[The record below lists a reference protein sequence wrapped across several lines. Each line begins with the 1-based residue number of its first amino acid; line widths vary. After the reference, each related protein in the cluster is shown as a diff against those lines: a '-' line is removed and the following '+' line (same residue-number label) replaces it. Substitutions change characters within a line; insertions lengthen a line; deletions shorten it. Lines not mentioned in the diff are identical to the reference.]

1 MAIETRETWEIHKD
15 HERSMNETKHVHL
28 IGICGTA
35 MASLAGMLK
44 QRGFRVTG
52 SDAAAYPPMSDFL
65 AELGIP
71 VAQPFDAR
79 NLEPTPDLVV
89 VGNAIS
95 RGNPELEHLLDRRI
109 PFCSLPQLL
118 HDEFLR
124 GKEVIVVAGTHG
136 KTTTTS
142 MLAWIFHTAGMQPS
156 FLIGG
161 IAENFGSSFHLGSG
175 KHFILEGDEYDTAFF
190 DKGPKFLHYFP
201 DSVILT
207 SVEFDHA
214 DIYKDLEAVE
224 TAFKRLVNL
233 IPRRGRI
240 IAFDGAAGAASESP
254 SLERS
259 LSKAF
264 CPVERYGSGPR
275 AAWRITNIKFE
286 AERTSWSVS
295 HTDRAWSDFEFP
307 LAGEYNV
314 WNATAAA
321 AMATNYGISKEDI
334 AAALKTFKSVKR
346 RLEVKA
352 KVNGI
357 TIIDD
362 FAHHPTAIAET
373 LKALRARYSGA
384 RLWAILEPRS
394 NTLRRRVLQSDLALS
409 LAFADE
415 IIVAG
420 VFRSEA
426 VPANE
431 RLELP
436 ELAAEIQKH
445 GRRARLADDADAIV
459 AMAAPEMR
467 SGDVV
472 AILSNGGFGGIYQK
486 LPARLQTLTKQ
497 NAIASSAAPAGK
509 R

>member
-1 MAIETRETWEIHKD
+1 MKNVSE
-15 HERSMNETKHVHL
+15 ERMSGKHIHL

-35 MASLAGMLK
+35 MASLAGMLQ

-65 AELGIP
+65 ASLGIP

-79 NLEPTPDLVV
+79 NLEPRPDLIV

-95 RGNPELEHLLDRRI
+95 RGNVELEYTLDQRI
-109 PFCSLPQLL
+109 AFCSLPQLL
-118 HDEFLR
+118 HDEFLHD
-124 GKEVIVVAGTHG
+124 KEVLVVAGTHG

-142 MLAWIFHTAGMQPS
+142 MLAWIFHCAGLDPS

-175 KHFILEGDEYDTAFF
+175 RHFILEGDEYDTAFF

-201 DSVILT
+201 DAVILT

-214 DIYKDLEAVE
+214 DIYKDLDSVE

-233 IPRRGRI
+233 IPQRGRI
-240 IAFDGAAGAASESP
+240 IGFDGAVGEVSESP
-254 SLERS
+254 SLERC
-259 LSKAF
+259 LAKAF
-264 CPVERYGSGPR
+264 CPVERYGSGER
-275 AAWRITNIKFE
+275 AAWKIEDLRFGSGL
-286 AERTSWSVS
+286 TSWTVRHDGRPWGS
-295 HTDRAWSDFEFP
+295 FEFS

-321 AMATNYGISKEDI
+321 AMAFGCGISEETI
-334 AAALKTFKSVKR
+334 GQALSTFKSVKR

-352 KVNGI
+352 QIDGI

-362 FAHHPTAIAET
+362 FAHHPTAIAGT
-373 LKALRARYSGA
+373 LKALRNRYAGG

-394 NTLRRRVLQSDLALS
+394 NTLRRRVLQSDLARS
-409 LAFADE
+409 LALADE
-415 IIVAG
+415 VIVAG

-426 VPANE
+426 IPENE

-436 ELAAEIQKH
+436 ELAAEIQRN
-445 GRRARLADDADAIV
+445 GRPARLLNDADAIV
-459 AMAAPEMR
+459 KTIAPELR

-472 AILSNGGFGGIYQK
+472 AILSNGGFDGIYEK
-486 LPARLQTLTKQ
+486 LPARLQEL
-497 NAIASSAAPAGK
+497 AS
-509 R
+509 RQ

>member
-1 MAIETRETWEIHKD
+1 
-15 HERSMNETKHVHL
+15 MNEAKHIHM

-65 AELGIP
+65 RELGIP
-71 VAQPFDAR
+71 LAQPFDAH
-79 NLEPTPDLVV
+79 NLEPRPDLVV

-95 RGNPELEHLLDRRI
+95 RGNVELEQVLDHRL

-124 GKEVIVVAGTHG
+124 GKEVLVVAGTHG

-142 MLAWIFHTAGMQPS
+142 MLAWIFHCAGLQPS

-161 IAENFGSSFHLGSG
+161 IAENFGSSFHLGRG
-175 KHFILEGDEYDTAFF
+175 RHFIVEGDEYDTAFF

-214 DIYKDLEAVE
+214 DIYKDLDAVE

-240 IAFDGAAGAASESP
+240 VAFDGAVGEATESA
-254 SLERS
+254 SLERC
-259 LSKAF
+259 LAKTF
-264 CPVERYGSGPR
+264 CPVERYGGGARSQ
-275 AAWRITNIKFE
+275 WRVSNLRLE
-286 AERTSWSVS
+286 PGRTTWTVLHESSPW
-295 HTDRAWSDFEFP
+295 ADFEFG

-321 AMATNYGISKEDI
+321 ALAAACDISKDEI

-352 KVNGI
+352 QVNGI
-357 TIIDD
+357 TVIDD
-362 FAHHPTAIAET
+362 FAHHPTAIAGT
-373 LKALRARYSGA
+373 LKALRARYAGA

-394 NTLRRRVLQSDLALS
+394 NTLRRRVLQSDLARS
-409 LAFADE
+409 LALADE
-415 IIVAG
+415 VVVAG

-426 VPANE
+426 VPENE

-436 ELAAEIQKH
+436 ELAAEIQKN
-445 GRRARLADDADAIV
+445 GRRARLFADADAIV
-459 AMAAPEMR
+459 ETVAPEMR

-472 AILSNGGFGGIYQK
+472 AILSNGGFGGIYEK
-486 LPARLQTLTKQ
+486 LPARLKVL
-497 NAIASSAAPAGK
+497 AGEDPTSESTGAVGK
-509 R
+509 KNG

>member
-1 MAIETRETWEIHKD
+1 MGE
-15 HERSMNETKHVHL
+15 NKHIHL

-65 AELGIP
+65 AELEIP
-71 VAQPFDAR
+71 VAQPFAAK
-79 NLEPTPDLVV
+79 NLEPRPDLVV
-89 VGNAIS
+89 VGNAMS
-95 RGNPELEHLLDRRI
+95 RGNSELEQVLDQRI

-118 HDEFLR
+118 HEEFLL
-124 GKEVIVVAGTHG
+124 GKEVLVVAGTHG

-161 IAENFGSSFHLGSG
+161 IAENFGSSFHLGQG

-201 DSVILT
+201 DAVILT

-214 DIYKDLEAVE
+214 DIYKDLDAVE

-240 IAFDGAAGAASESP
+240 IAFDGATGEAADSA
-254 SLERS
+254 SLERC

-264 CPVERYGSGPR
+264 CPVEQYGAGQR
-275 AAWRITNIKFE
+275 ADWRITNLKFE
-286 AERTSWSVS
+286 PGRTSWSVS
-295 HTDRAWSDFEFP
+295 HNGQNWADLEFP

-314 WNATAAA
+314 WNATAAT
-321 AMATNYGISKEDI
+321 AMASAYGISKDEI
-334 AAALKTFKSVKR
+334 ATALKTFKSVKR

-352 KVNGI
+352 QVNGI

-362 FAHHPTAIAET
+362 FAHHPTAIAGT
-373 LKALRARYSGA
+373 LKALRARYAEA

-394 NTLRRRVLQSDLALS
+394 NTLRRRVLQADLARS
-409 LAFADE
+409 LALADE
-415 IIVAG
+415 VIVAG
-420 VFRSEA
+420 VFRSDA
-426 VPANE
+426 VPVNE
-431 RLELP
+431 RLDLP
-436 ELAAEIQKH
+436 ELAADIQKH
-445 GRRARLADDADAIV
+445 GARARLIGGADEIV
-459 AMAAPEMR
+459 QSIAPEMH

-472 AILSNGGFGGIYQK
+472 AILSNGGFGGIYEK
-486 LPARLQTLTKQ
+486 LPARLRALAVEAESVK
-497 NAIASSAAPAGK
+497 SANVAGK

>member
-1 MAIETRETWEIHKD
+1 
-15 HERSMNETKHVHL
+15 MNDKKHIHL

-65 AELGIP
+65 RELDIP
-71 VAQPFDAR
+71 VAQPFDAK
-79 NLEPTPDLVV
+79 NLDPRPDLVV
-89 VGNAIS
+89 VGNAMS
-95 RGNPELEHLLDRRI
+95 RGNVELEHLLDQRI

-124 GKEVIVVAGTHG
+124 GKEVLVVAGTHG

-142 MLAWIFHTAGMQPS
+142 MLAWIFHSAGLRPS

-161 IAENFGSSFHLGSG
+161 IAENFGSSFHLGDG

-201 DSVILT
+201 DSIILT

-214 DIYKDLEAVE
+214 DIYKDLDAVE

-233 IPRRGRI
+233 IPRRGRV
-240 IAFDGAAGAASESP
+240 IAFDSEGSVD
-254 SLERS
+254 RCIA
-259 LSKAF
+259 KAF
-264 CPVERYGSGPR
+264 CPVERYGTSQR
-275 AAWRITNIKFE
+275 ANWGVTNLRFE
-286 AERTSWSVS
+286 PARTTWTVLQNGRPWA
-295 HTDRAWSDFEFP
+295 DLEFP

-321 AMATNYGISKEDI
+321 ALAAASGVPNDAIV
-334 AAALKTFKSVKR
+334 AALKTFKSVKR

-352 KVNGI
+352 EVNGV

-362 FAHHPTAIAET
+362 FAHHPTAIAGT
-373 LKALRARYSGA
+373 LKALRARYPAA

-394 NTLRRRVLQSDLALS
+394 NTLRRRVLQSDLAHS
-409 LAFADE
+409 LAQADE
-415 IIVAG
+415 VIVAG

-426 VPANE
+426 VPENE

-436 ELAAEIQKH
+436 ALAAEIEQN
-445 GRRARLADDADAIV
+445 GRRARLLADADAIV
-459 AMAAPEMR
+459 QTIAPELR
-467 SGDVV
+467 RGDIV
-472 AILSNGGFGGIYQK
+472 AILSNGGFGGIYEK
-486 LPARLQTLTKQ
+486 LPARLRELAVK
-497 NAIASSAAPAGK
+497 A
-509 R
+509 